1 MGIRFQLGHAV
12 GVQCVNP
19 IPAFNDDFV
28 IIDFNS
34 IHEVGLD
41 YCGCWSAQPHIIQ
54 LLRVR
59 LFPATTVDPKTAA
72 TFRAL
77 EYFQMLSFESKVSAF
92 EFYSMIARLTDN
104 TGIHVPKVRANY
116 TTYLYANS

>member
-1 MGIRFQLGHAV
+1 MGIRFQLGHAT

-28 IIDFNS
+28 IIDFNG
-34 IHEVGLD
+34 IHQVGLD
-41 YCGCWSAQPHIIQ
+41 YCGCGSAQPHIIQ

-72 TFRAL
+72 TYRAL
-77 EYFQMLSFESKVSAF
+77 DYFQMLSFESKVSAF
-92 EFYSMIARLTDN
+92 EFYSTIARLTDN
-104 TGIHVPKVRANY
+104 TGIHVPKVCANY
-116 TTYLYANS
+116 TTTTVT